1 VAAARADTP
10 RFGMPLDCIPGETC
24 WISAY
29 VDHQAGKGVRD
40 YACGIATYDAAPD
53 DRHKG
58 TDIAIRDLG
67 VMREGVTVRA
77 AAAGTVIGLR
87 DGVADVSVREG
98 DPANVAGRE
107 CGNGVRLDHGEGW
120 FSQYCHLRQGSIV
133 VRRGDRVEAGA
144 PIGLVGLSGATEYP
158 HLHFQVERAG
168 EIVDPFAGP
177 GRAAA
182 CGPGPEPLWTADV
195 LARWPYAPTVLYNAG
210 FAAGEPDIAA
220 IRDGR
225 RPTEPLAAGA
235 PALVLWADMFNVRAG
250 DRLEMRITA
259 PDGSVIFDH
268 DVVIE
273 KNQARRFAFAGVRR
287 KTPVWASGTYRGLIR
302 LVPAAGVQ
310 AVERVVEPVVRI
322 D

>member
-1 VAAARADTP
+1 
-10 RFGMPLDCIPGETC
+10 
-24 WISAY
+24 
-29 VDHQAGKGVRD
+29 
-40 YACGIATYDAAPD
+40 
-53 DRHKG
+53 
-58 TDIAIRDLG
+58 
-67 VMREGVTVRA
+67 
-77 AAAGTVIGLR
+77 
-87 DGVADVSVREG
+87 
-98 DPANVAGRE
+98 
-107 CGNGVRLDHGEGW
+107 
-120 FSQYCHLRQGSIV
+120 
-133 VRRGDRVEAGA
+133 
-144 PIGLVGLSGATEYP
+144 
-158 HLHFQVERAG
+158 
-168 EIVDPFAGP
+168 
-177 GRAAA
+177 
-182 CGPGPEPLWTADV
+182 
-195 LARWPYAPTVLYNAG
+195 VLYNAG